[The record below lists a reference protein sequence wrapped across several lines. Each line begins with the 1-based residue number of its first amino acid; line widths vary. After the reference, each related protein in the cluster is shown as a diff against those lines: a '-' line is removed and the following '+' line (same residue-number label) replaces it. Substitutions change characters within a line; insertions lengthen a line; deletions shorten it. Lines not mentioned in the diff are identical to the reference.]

1 MGCESRLSTSGAG
14 SHVLR
19 AHLLQA
25 GRVAVVRRTLDEL
38 LAWLVEKNG
47 IVHRD
52 EALRAGFTIS
62 LVRALV
68 REGHVELIR
77 RVWLALPSA
86 PEQLRIA
93 ALAGG
98 RVTCTSLARRRGWW
112 MPEAVGSGLHL
123 HLLPGS
129 GPTRLADEWDGVTH
143 WTKPLVPAARSLE
156 GTVEDALLHIAACLD
171 HDTALVLWESA
182 ARTERIDPL
191 TLRAIVW
198 TSRAARELAEDVTG
212 LSDSG
217 LETLLVVPLRR
228 WGLRVRQQVKLAG
241 RLVDAVVGDRLVV
254 QVDGYEF
261 HASSAQRTK
270 DIAHDAELRLRGFTV
285 LRFSYSQIV
294 HDWPYVERTIR
305 AALGAGLHLT
315 V

>member
-1 MGCESRLSTSGAG
+1 MSTSGAG
-14 SHVLR
+14 SHVPR

-47 IVHRD
+47 IAHRD
-52 EALRAGFTIS
+52 EALRAGYAIS
-62 LVRALV
+62 IVRALV

-123 HLLPGS
+123 HLRPGS
-129 GPTRLADEWDGVTH
+129 GPTRLPDPWDGVTH
-143 WTKPLVPAARSLE
+143 WTKPLVPAARSLT

-171 HDTALVLWESA
+171 RDTALVLWESA
-182 ARTERIDPL
+182 ARTERIAPQ
-191 TLRAIVW
+191 TLRAIAW
-198 TSRAARELAEDVTG
+198 TSRAARELAETVTG

-217 LETLLVVPLRR
+217 LETLLVLPLRR
-228 WGLRVRQQVKLAG
+228 WGLNVRQQIKLAG
-241 RLVDAVVGDRLVV
+241 RLVDVVVGHRLVV

-261 HASSAQRTK
+261 HSSSAQRTK

-305 AALGAGLHLT
+305 TALGAGLHLA
-315 V
+315 